1 MMFELGDK
9 VMYPVHGAGIII
21 DIEKKEIL
29 SEIKEYYIISM
40 VAEDMKISVPKDK
53 IDEMGI
59 RFVDD
64 KDHIQKVLD
73 NFSKLDSKM
82 PSNWNHRYKSNLE
95 KLREG
100 DIEDSATVFRNLYE
114 LDKEKGLSM
123 VEKKVLNTSRKMLI
137 SEVAVGLDIS
147 REEAVEAVKKAMEE
161 E

>member
-1 MMFELGDK
+1 MFELGDK

>member
-1 MMFELGDK
+1 MFELGDK
-9 VMYPVHGAGIII
+9 VMYPVHGAGTIT

-53 IDEMGI
+53 INEMGI
-59 RFVDD
+59 RLVDD
-64 KDHIQKVLD
+64 KEHIEKVLN

-100 DIEDSATVFRNLYE
+100 DIEDAATVFRNLYE

-137 SEVAVGLDIS
+137 SEVAVGLDLSHEDAIEIV
-147 REEAVEAVKKAMEE
+147 RKAMEE
-161 E
+161 